1 MTTMPDIS
9 APQKFL
15 FADSSLAVACLILF
29 LSSGCQPSS
38 PSSDDRPVPN
48 ILVIMADDMGYSD
61 IGSYGSEIA
70 TPNLDALAAN
80 GLRFRHFYNAAR
92 CCPTRAA
99 LLTGV
104 YPHEAGMGNMVSDA
118 DSQPQ
123 PGPYQGFLNDS
134 TVTVAELL
142 GQAGYATYMVG
153 KWHVGEKPEHW
164 PRQRGFDR
172 YFGLISGAS
181 SYYEI
186 IKEQPRVRRMVLD
199 DEEWTP
205 PARGFYMTDAFSDR
219 ATEFLA
225 DHFGK
230 QEEQPF
236 LMYLAYTAPHWPL
249 HALPEDI
256 ARYEGYYQSGWD
268 TLRQQRYARMQQIGA
283 VDSSYTLAPWDTTA
297 ENWSDV
303 TNRADW
309 VRRMQVYAA
318 MIDRMDQGLGRVF
331 ETLRQNDAWDN
342 TLILFLS
349 DNGGCAEDI
358 SGRKLN
364 DPSVPIGEPGSYVAY
379 RKPWAVASNTP
390 FRRYKQWTEEGGI
403 ATPLVAHWPAGIAR
417 QNEWVQ
423 PYAHVVDIMATCA
436 ELAQVSYPTSYQ
448 GRTLKSL
455 RGKSLLPLFTA
466 DSLANESRPLYW
478 EHIGNQAMRQGRWKI
493 VSHAPAYAWSLFDMK
508 TDPTELR
515 DVSEEYPKVT
525 QQMTADYEAWA
536 DEVGVVKRDGK

>member
-1 MTTMPDIS
+1 MPCLSTLLCQKRLLIS
-9 APQKFL
+9 Q
-15 FADSSLAVACLILF
+15 SLAAFCLSL
-29 LSSGCQPSS
+29 LLNTSCQPTVP
-38 PSSDDRPVPN
+38 PSEERSTPN
-48 ILVIMADDMGYSD
+48 VLVIMADDMGYSD
-61 IGSYGSEIA
+61 IGCYGSEIA

-92 CCPTRAA
+92 CCPTRAS

-104 YPHEAGMGNMVSDA
+104 YPHEAGMGNMVSDVE
-118 DSQPQ
+118 SQPQ

-134 TVTVAELL
+134 TLTIAELL
-142 GQAGYATYMVG
+142 RQAGYATYMVG

-186 IKEQPRVRRMVLD
+186 VKEPRVRQMVLD
-199 DEEWTP
+199 DEKWTP
-205 PARGFYMTDAFSDR
+205 PAQGFYMTDAFSDR
-219 ATEFLA
+219 AAEFLT

-230 QEEQPF
+230 QKEQPF

-256 ARYEGYYQSGWD
+256 AHYDGYYQSGWD
-268 TLRQQRYARMQQIGA
+268 TLRQQRYAKMQQIGA
-283 VDSSYTLAPWDTTA
+283 LDANYTLAPWDTTA
-297 ENWSDV
+297 ENWSTV
-303 TNRADW
+303 TDQADW

-331 ETLRQNDAWDN
+331 ETLRKNDAWEN

-358 SGRKLN
+358 SGRNLN

-403 ATPLVAHWPAGIAR
+403 ATPLIAHWPAGIER
-417 QNEWVQ
+417 RNEWVQ

-436 ELAQVSYPTSYQ
+436 DLAQIPYPADYQ
-448 GRTLKSL
+448 GHALKPL
-455 RGKSLLPLFTA
+455 RGKSLLPLLTA
-466 DSLANESRPLYW
+466 DSLADESRPLFW
-478 EHIGNQAMRQGRWKI
+478 EHIGHQAMRQGRWKV
-493 VSHAPAYAWSLFDMK
+493 VSHAPEYAWSLFDME
-508 TDPTELR
+508 TDPTELH
-515 DVSEEYPKVT
+515 DVAAEYPKVAR
-525 QQMTADYEAWA
+525 QMAADYEAWA
-536 DEVGVVKRDGK
+536 NEVGVVKRDEK